1 MSEAD
6 IIQITR
12 DAIWL
17 LLVVSSPL
25 LIIAMLVGFAISL
38 VQALTQIQEATIAFV
53 PKIIILF
60 LSLMFLLPFMTQ
72 KMIDFGDRLPS
83 LIVAAGTSPE

>member
-17 LLVVSSPL
+17 LLAVCSPL
-25 LIIAMLVGFAISL
+25 LIIAMTVGFVISL
-38 VQALTQIQEATIAFV
+38 IQALTQIQEATIAFV
-53 PKIIILF
+53 PKIIIMF
-60 LSLMFLLPFMTQ
+60 LSLMFLLPYMTQ
-72 KMIDFGDRLPS
+72 KMVDFGGRLSPM
-83 LIVAAGTSPE
+83 IVEIGSRQE

>member
-1 MSEAD
+1 MTDAD

-25 LIIAMLVGFAISL
+25 LIIAMVVGFAISL

-53 PKIIILF
+53 PKIIIMF
-60 LSLMFLLPFMTQ
+60 LSLMFLLPYMTQ
-72 KMIDFGDRLPS
+72 KMIDFGDRMPS
-83 LIVAAGTSPE
+83 LIVQVGTSQE